1 MFFCKVVSGD
11 IIMQRKKKNKKI
23 ITLIISIIVLIILGS
38 IFYSYNNLTGKSKI
52 NLTASLVTKQNEVEK
67 TIKTNGYTI
76 DNPKVLL
83 DPYNASPLTALILF
97 ETEEEVSPKVTI
109 EGKDKL
115 TTIETEFAKNTKHYL
130 PIYGL
135 YADYNNKVDI
145 SYTLSDGKKIT
156 KQVEIQTNKLP
167 DDFVLPTSVKKDSSK
182 LTNDLYFFTPSSK
195 GYTCAYDVNGDVRWY
210 LSNNAIWDNTRLK
223 NGHMMVSTERLVN
236 SPYYMTGLYEID
248 LLGHI
253 YNEYSLK
260 GGYHHDYFE
269 LPNGNLLVASDDFN
283 NESGTVEDYIV
294 ELDRTTG
301 NIVKT
306 WDLKDILNMEDG
318 KSENWS
324 NYDWFH
330 NNSVWYDEATN
341 SITLSGRHQDA
352 VINIDYTSGKLN
364 WIIGDS
370 TNWSSEYQKYF
381 FTPVGKDFEWQWSQH
396 AAMITPEGYVF
407 IFDNGNN
414 KSKDSSKYVEAS
426 NSYSRGVMYKID
438 TDKMTIEQ
446 VYEYGKE
453 RGSSFYSPYI
463 SDVDYLS
470 KNHYLIHSGGIVYV
484 DGKNS
489 NQPAGFSSNTTLKS
503 DTVEVLND
511 KVIFEIVLPT
521 NNYRVEKLS
530 LYTENDYENTLG
542 KRLGSLGE
550 TKVSKK
556 DNKFIKTVEID
567 DDYNNRNITL
577 TNEEDRLVISGKFKK
592 GENVSFILRKGFTNN
607 YYDQVISKK
616 PYTAL
621 CVDIFTEEETNE
633 GINIT
638 RYINK
643 EGLSGKYSIY
653 IKINDKIYKTND
665 YIEISDLK
673 EALV

>member
-1 MFFCKVVSGD
+1 
-11 IIMQRKKKNKKI
+11 MQRKKRNKKI
-23 ITLIISIIVLIILGS
+23 ITIIISIIVLIILGS
-38 IFYSYNNLTGKSKI
+38 IFYSYNNLRGKSKI
-52 NLTASLVTKQNEVEK
+52 DLTASLVTKQNEIEN

-83 DPYNASPLTALILF
+83 DPYDASPLTALILF
-97 ETEEEVSPKVTI
+97 ETEEEVSPKITI

-156 KQVEIQTNKLP
+156 KQVEIQTDKLP

-210 LSNNAIWDNTRLK
+210 LSNNAVWDNTRLK

-301 NIVKT
+301 NIIKT

-324 NYDWFH
+324 SYDWFH

-364 WIIGDS
+364 WIIGDP

-414 KSKDSSKYVEAS
+414 KSKDSSKYVDAT

-503 DTVEVLND
+503 DTVEIQNN

-550 TKVSKK
+550 TRVSKK

-567 DDYNNRNITL
+567 DDYNKRNITL

-607 YYDQVISKK
+607 YYDQIISKK

-643 EGLSGKYSIY
+643 ETLIGKYSIY
-653 IKINDKIYKTND
+653 IKINDKIYKTNN
-665 YIEISDLK
+665 YIEI
-673 EALV
+673 

>member
-1 MFFCKVVSGD
+1 
-11 IIMQRKKKNKKI
+11 MQRKKRNKKI
-23 ITLIISIIVLIILGS
+23 ITIIISIIVLIILGS
-38 IFYSYNNLTGKSKI
+38 IFYSYNNLKGKNGI
-52 NLTASLVTKQNEVEK
+52 DLTASLVTKQNEIEK

-167 DDFVLPTSVKKDSSK
+167 DDFVLPTSLKKDSSK
-182 LTNDLYFFTPSSK
+182 LNNDLYFFTPSSK

-210 LSNNAIWDNTRLK
+210 LSNNAVWDNTRLK

-283 NESGTVEDYIV
+283 NEAGTVEDYIV

-301 NIVKT
+301 NIIKT

-324 NYDWFH
+324 SYDWFH

-352 VINIDYTSGKLN
+352 VINIDYETGRLN
-364 WIIGDS
+364 WIIGDP

-381 FTPVGKDFEWQWSQH
+381 FTPVGEDFEWQWSQH

-414 KSKDSSKYVEAS
+414 KSKDSSKYVDAT

-438 TDKMTIEQ
+438 PDKMTIEQ

-470 KNHYLIHSGGIVYV
+470 KNHYIIHSGGIVYV

-489 NQPAGFSSNTTLKS
+489 NQPAGFSNNTTLKS
-503 DTVEVLND
+503 DTVEILNN

-567 DDYNNRNITL
+567 DDYNKRNITL

-592 GENVSFILRKGFTNN
+592 EENVSFILRKGFTNN
-607 YYDQVISKK
+607 YYDQIISKK

-643 EGLSGKYSIY
+643 ETLRGKYSIY
-653 IKINDKIYKTND
+653 IKINDKIYNTNN
-665 YIEISDLK
+665 YIEI
-673 EALV
+673 